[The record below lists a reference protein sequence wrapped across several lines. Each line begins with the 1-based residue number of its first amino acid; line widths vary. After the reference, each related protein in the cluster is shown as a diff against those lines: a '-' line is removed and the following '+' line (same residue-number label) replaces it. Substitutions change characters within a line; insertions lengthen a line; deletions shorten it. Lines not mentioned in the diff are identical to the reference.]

1 MLLEFE
7 DIAVKEKFL
16 IEGREIWQP
25 WFKSVS
31 AWEEGINFNER
42 IESLIIQGVPQHAW
56 CEEAFSIIASKWGSV
71 VIPEECNTSSP
82 NLAFGRVGI
91 LTSHPEIISSSIKIM
106 VDGKP
111 YQINIMEDIFE
122 SLKLSPVLAANDF
135 YQKMSWWDEDSIG
148 ENGSFN
154 SDAPALHEVGGMS
167 PVASPTNGQQ
177 SQEKEFEQA
186 QANIPCSGSE
196 ASPSLHKDP
205 EVTRE
210 KSLTSDAGSAP
221 TGALSPLGLNRI
233 RAFPSPVLKKHRPT
247 RSLDLNRAPAR
258 SFPSVS
264 LDQIRLRPPP
274 SMSRP
279 HSPSSPSRI
288 PPSYSL
294 PNGDDQQLQGISNR
308 SPQMPLQSSSQVLS
322 AESNATSWEVAK
334 TIAVGESV
342 GFLVSNQADRLKQ
355 MIKSRGVTIIDQ

>member
-1 MLLEFE
+1 M
-7 DIAVKEKFL
+7 
-16 IEGREIWQP
+16 
-25 WFKSVS
+25 
-31 AWEEGINFNER
+31 
-42 IESLIIQGVPQHAW
+42 
-56 CEEAFSIIASKWGSV
+56 

-91 LTSHPEIISSSIKIM
+91 LTSHPGIISSSIKIL

-111 YQINIMEDIFE
+111 YQINIMEDIFK

-154 SDAPALHEVGGMS
+154 SDAPALHEVGMMS
-167 PVASPTNGQQ
+167 PVASPAKEQQ
-177 SQEKEFEQA
+177 SHEWEFEQA
-186 QANIPCSGSE
+186 QANIPGSGSK
-196 ASPSLHKDP
+196 ASPRLHKDP

-210 KSLTSDAGSAP
+210 KSSASDAGSAP
-221 TGALSPLGLNRI
+221 AGVLSPLGLNRMQ
-233 RAFPSPVLKKHRPT
+233 AFPSPVIKIHRPT
-247 RSLDLNRAPAR
+247 RSLDLNRAPSR

-264 LDQIRLRPPP
+264 IDQIRLHPLRPFSP

-294 PNGDDQQLQGISNR
+294 PNGDDQQLQGIPIR
-308 SPQMPLQSSSQVLS
+308 SPQMPHQSSSQALS

-342 GFLVSNQADRLKQ
+342 GFQVSNQADRLKQ